1 MYSLYSRF
9 ELLVLSMAFELGK
22 SVFKCRIDD
31 NEISPN
37 IRGIISLNKVSFI
50 YTNRNILLGL
60 KKLLILNRTLIL

>member
-60 KKLLILNRTLIL
+60 KKLLIA

>member
-9 ELLVLSMAFELGK
+9 EVLVLSIAFELGK

-37 IRGIISLNKVSFI
+37 IQGIITLNKVSFI

-60 KKLLILNRTLIL
+60 KKLLIA

>member
-1 MYSLYSRF
+1 
-9 ELLVLSMAFELGK
+9 MAFELGE

-37 IRGIISLNKVSFI
+37 IRGIITLNKVSFI

-60 KKLLILNRTLIL
+60 KKLLIA

>member
-9 ELLVLSMAFELGK
+9 ELLVLSMAFELGE

-37 IRGIISLNKVSFI
+37 IRGIITLNKISFI

-60 KKLLILNRTLIL
+60 KKLLIA